1 MISFVDELLLLCCN
15 SMHSCVKGRTELH
28 GKKIFFFPEGSD
40 FILNRNHTL
49 HPDSNTGNVF
59 CLLVFQ
65 VCEDSVP
72 ENNET
77 FTLTMTTTTSHVRLM
92 HSNLTVN
99 IIDNDGEVISNTYNY
114 S

>member
-1 MISFVDELLLLCCN
+1 MMNCCFCIAIVCTLVSKN
-15 SMHSCVKGRTELH
+15 FTA
-28 GKKIFFFPEGSD
+28 KKFFFPEGSD
-40 FILNRNHTL
+40 FILTHNHTL
-49 HPDSNTGNVF
+49 YPDSNTGNVF
-59 CLLVFQ
+59 CLLVFE

-99 IIDNDGEVISNTYNY
+99 IIDNDGEVISIT
-114 S
+114 

>member
-1 MISFVDELLLLCCN
+1 MMNCCF
-15 SMHSCVKGRTELH
+15 CVAIVCTLEEKNFIT
-28 GKKIFFFPEGSD
+28 KKISPEGSD
-40 FILNRNHTL
+40 FILTRNHTL

-59 CLLVFQ
+59 CLLVFE

-99 IIDNDGEVISNTYNY
+99 IIDNDGEVISIT
-114 S
+114 